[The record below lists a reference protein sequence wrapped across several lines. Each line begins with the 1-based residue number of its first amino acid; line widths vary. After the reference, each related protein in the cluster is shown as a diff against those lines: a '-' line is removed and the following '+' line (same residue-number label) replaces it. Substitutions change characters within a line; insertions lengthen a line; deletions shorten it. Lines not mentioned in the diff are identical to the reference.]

1 MVSNWTLGG
10 IFWWPTK
17 STPQLSVGS
26 ASKLMPRKVY
36 PKVKLLFNL
45 TTTVQVHYAY
55 TDLASC
61 FVLSWSCK
69 SFWRGKK
76 KKKKTNVSA
85 NWPLIS
91 KEARA
96 SSERNWEHA
105 DTNGPAGPAL
115 GLGYKWHIKQMVA
128 HSRLVMRVNLPFNNF
143 VKTSGCVSG
152 SMLANNAAVA
162 EWCRQPLANAWQR
175 TTNSVSCMI
184 ELVVMHAYKKK
195 NKRFRGHKTPLLFAN
210 APCTYVW

>member
-1 MVSNWTLGG
+1 MLKILLISSYSLSSVFTGCVRSHAVDVRNSFIFWKKESSMVSSWALGG

-36 PKVKLLFNL
+36 PKFKLLFNF

-76 KKKKTNVSA
+76 KRKKKQMCQPTDHWSV
-85 NWPLIS
+85 S
-91 KEARA
+91 KEVRA
-96 SSERNWEHA
+96 ASERNWDFWGHT

-128 HSRLVMRVNLPFNNF
+128 HSRLVKRVNL
-143 VKTSGCVSG
+143 VDKRH
-152 SMLANNAAVA
+152 AVPV
-162 EWCRQPLANAWQR
+162 Q
-175 TTNSVSCMI
+175 
-184 ELVVMHAYKKK
+184 
-195 NKRFRGHKTPLLFAN
+195 
-210 APCTYVW
+210 